1 MLNILNGLYATSA
14 YGWINYDKSWHDKK
28 KHQYV
33 YQLNCSIKPIYKHI
47 GSEFERINLSDK
59 YLIKRIRLITTSD
72 GKLHQV
78 YLGKYQHPHKDP
90 RNNLFC
96 LGKLE
101 GISISHSLVSLLM
114 ACLLKYDP
122 NDCFHRPDYKDLQNF
137 EEETEGY

>member
-1 MLNILNGLYATSA
+1 MLNILNDLYLSSH
-14 YGWINYDKSWHDKK
+14 YGWIKYNKSWHDTRR
-28 KHQYV
+28 HEYL

-47 GSEFERINLSDK
+47 KDKFERVNLSDA
-59 YLIKRIRLITTSD
+59 YLIKRIKLIADS
-72 GKLHQV
+72 GAKLKMV
-78 YLGKYQHPHKDP
+78 YLGKIKHPHKDP